1 MRYDTLAELF
11 YGSSFHQA
19 FNATLRVTA
28 HKQALLIAAEHDAA
42 AFLSAARLIGS
53 SLGQSNLPGTL
64 LRIFSTVGQLPPHY
78 KMTRGV

>member
-28 HKQALLIAAEHDAA
+28 HEQALLIAAEHDAA
-42 AFLSAARLIGS
+42 AFLIRCPPDWIVPRSIELARNIATDFLDRW
-53 SLGQSNLPGTL
+53 PAPTTL
-64 LRIFSTVGQLPPHY
+64 
-78 KMTRGV
+78 

>member
-28 HKQALLIAAEHDAA
+28 HKNSLLIAAEHDAA
-42 AFLSAARLIGS
+42 AFLIRCPSDWIVPRSIELARNIAADFLDRW
-53 SLGQSNLPGTL
+53 PAPTTL
-64 LRIFSTVGQLPPHY
+64 
-78 KMTRGV
+78 